1 MKNVN
6 IIGISGKHG
15 SGKDTVALILQLLP
29 FMPDDNALLRA
40 LNDPKIV
47 ANVQDTSQWKIKKFA
62 SKLKE
67 IASILT
73 GIPVEKFEDQEF
85 KNSRLGPEWFETK
98 PYIKGVAN
106 TSNSMTVRTFLQKL
120 GTDAM
125 RIGLHENTWVNA
137 LAADYEPGCKWLVTD
152 VRFKN
157 EAKMLKEVGALLIRV
172 DRNVDTG
179 DHPSEVDLDDYKFDV
194 VLDNSGSILNLVKQV
209 RALYQIL
216 NK

>member
-1 MKNVN
+1 MKNTN

-15 SGKDTVALILQLLP
+15 SGKDTVAVIFQLIP
-29 FMPDDNALLRA
+29 FMPDDEALLRA
-40 LNDPKIV
+40 LDDPKLIT
-47 ANVQDTSQWKIKKFA
+47 NVQATSEWKVKKFA
-62 SKLKE
+62 SKLKQ

-73 GIPVEKFEDQEF
+73 GIPIEKFEDQDF

-98 PYIKGVAN
+98 PYVAGVVN
-106 TSNSMTVRTFLQKL
+106 VSNPMTVRTFLQRL

-157 EAKMLKEVGALLIRV
+157 EAKMLKDTGALLVRV

-194 VLDNSGSILNLVKQV
+194 VLDNSGSLLNLVKQV